1 MYACI
6 HAVPFPI
13 FHTSYLKVVYNY
25 EYCSSSSNLLFLSI
39 VHVYIYTAIL
49 YRLLQDSRLKSQ
61 LHSFLMSS
69 SSQQEVT
76 ALDNKVWAGTLL
88 ASYPGRFVGGGTASY
103 PGRFVG
109 GGTTFLLPQTFLFPQ
124 IGLGTR
130 LAHCTQ
136 LCLLLPHMYYIHQ
149 EKGCLIWYV
158 TIGLYIAFTGRVLL
172 TFRSMTQWSRLT
184 PSNCRGSSISVS
196 HTIHR

>member
-76 ALDNKVWAGTLL
+76 TLDNKVWAGTLL
-88 ASYPGRFVGGGTASY
+88 ASYPGRFVGGGK
-103 PGRFVG
+103 
-109 GGTTFLLPQTFLFPQ
+109 TFLLPQ

-149 EKGCLIWYV
+149 EKGYLIWYV
-158 TIGLYIAFTGRVLL
+158 TIRLYIAFTGRV
-172 TFRSMTQWSRLT
+172 F
-184 PSNCRGSSISVS
+184 SSLSDP
-196 HTIHR
+196 